1 MVRKIIYLLVVMS
14 GDIMHEETERL
25 RKLVY
30 SNVSLKRESFPSLS
44 DEQVLKLGMG
54 QKHILEM

>member
-1 MVRKIIYLLVVMS
+1 
-14 GDIMHEETERL
+14 MHGETERL

-30 SNVSLKRESFPSLS
+30 SNGSLKRESFQSLS
-44 DEQVLKLGMG
+44 DEQVLKLGTG